1 MIISITKPLAR
12 AWKRMIN
19 DLFRPFN
26 ISKWFVVG
34 FTVFLAEL
42 TEGPHHIGYNGFDE
56 LDKWDFHDI
65 LDIPDIA
72 WEWIM
77 THTVWAILIGI
88 GIVLLIAFIILLT
101 WLSSRGAF
109 MFLDNVVHNRA
120 LVTKP
125 WRQFKK
131 AGNSVFLWR
140 LIFGMIIFFLVILLI
155 LLVLHIVGLFLA
167 DIYLAIPIFLIGI
180 LSILTFSTIVLLCYI
195 SMFLNNFVIPIMYIK
210 DLKVLKGWRLFL
222 QLLKKFPGNFIVY
235 GIFLFCLHIG
245 VIILVVIAGLLTCCI
260 GFIILVIPYI
270 NSVLLLP
277 ISYTFRAYSLEF
289 LEQFGPEYE
298 IFPKSMEE
306 KEEQKK

>member
-1 MIISITKPLAR
+1 MIISITQPLAR
-12 AWKRMIN
+12 AWKRMIS
-19 DLFRPFN
+19 DLFRPFD
-26 ISKWFVVG
+26 IGKWFVVG

-42 TEGPHHIGYNGFDE
+42 TEGPHHVGYNGVDKF
-56 LDKWDFHDI
+56 DKWDFHDI
-65 LDIPDIA
+65 LDAPNIA

-77 THTVWAILIGI
+77 THTGLAILIGI

-140 LIFGMIIFFLVILLI
+140 LIFGMIIFLLVILLI
-155 LLVLHIVGLFLA
+155 TLVLRIAGLFLA
-167 DIYLAIPIFLIGI
+167 DIYVAIPIFLIGI
-180 LSILTFSTIVLLCYI
+180 LSILTVSTIVLLCYI

-210 DLKVLKGWRLFL
+210 DLKVLKGWGLFL
-222 QLLKKFPGNFIVY
+222 QLLKKYPGNFIVY
-235 GIFLFCLHIG
+235 GIFLFCLHVG
-245 VIILVVIAGLLTCCI
+245 VIILVIGAGLLTCCI
-260 GFIILVIPYI
+260 GFILLVIPYI

-298 IFPKSMEE
+298 IFPRPME
-306 KEEQKK
+306 KKNEQKK